1 MTEENLQELN
11 DIRDDLFT
19 GIPDP
24 AKFNLDIQTIT
35 PKIKRYL
42 QLLLI
47 KDHTGEVNA
56 ATEMLNACKEAL
68 RMYQE
73 VQPAGGWQS
82 VEDNLIHVINKATEK
97 VEETDEELELFLRL
111 NNPKNKATEKENTT
125 YVLSEDAINGT
136 AINEKIAN
144 EELFEYRITDR
155 EDFIDTLFD
164 WISEARETSKEM
176 MKEDLKMLMNIE
188 DEYILSSIS
197 TNKYL
202 YVGCSEFNDTC
213 KKLLELS
220 KAIL

>member
-56 ATEMLNACKEAL
+56 ATE
-68 RMYQE
+68 
-73 VQPAGGWQS
+73 
-82 VEDNLIHVINKATEK
+82 K

-136 AINEKIAN
+136 TINDNIVH
-144 EELFEYRITDR
+144 EELFEYNIVDR
-155 EDFIDTLFD
+155 EDHIDALFG
-164 WISEARETSKEM
+164 WISEARDSSKTL

-188 DEYILSSIS
+188 DDYILSSIS

-213 KKLLELS
+213 KKLLELN